1 MKKKM
6 SRPDDGSK
14 HLQDYRREKPEE
26 LTLFELL
33 GLNNKKY
40 SNTIELYD
48 FAPKH
53 FWGKVEREK
62 AEKSKREVLPDLEK
76 EFECRTLRYHLRLK
90 PASITGKDGWTRDC
104 YPGQREELVEDAL
117 RKLAAEGQ
125 GIFLDD
131 AAGVTFTLYE
141 LQKELERMGHGYN
154 KNQIKEALEICKRT
168 TLIITSEDGCTVLE
182 SNIFETLGLQSQ
194 DNWKGS
200 GEKTRC
206 YVRFNSLV
214 TAAIKKGTYRRINYD
229 KAMSY
234 GVIARQLYKRLSH
247 HYTQASL
254 FNQYGVLLTTLIRD
268 FGLTK
273 RKQLRDNLRE
283 VRAAL
288 EEMTEKGDL
297 LSYQIEPVIDANQR
311 NKLIDAKIMLTTS
324 PSFNT
329 EAMEENRRHAPG
341 RLPGRTEESPKID
354 LIGGTDTEVKK

>member
-1 MKKKM
+1 VK
-6 SRPDDGSK
+6 RLPPRDDNTRN
-14 HLQDYRREKPEE
+14 LQEYRKEKPQE

-40 SNTIELYD
+40 SHTIELYD

-76 EFECRTLRYHLRLK
+76 EFECRTLRYQLRLK
-90 PASITGKDGWTRDC
+90 PASITGKDGWTRDF

-125 GIFLDD
+125 GVFLDD
-131 AAGVTFTLYE
+131 AVGVTFTLYE

-168 TLIITSEDGCTVLE
+168 TMIITSEDGSTVLE
-182 SNIFETLGLQSQ
+182 SNIFETLGLQTQ
-194 DNWKGS
+194 DNWKS
-200 GEKTRC
+200 EGEKTRC

-214 TAAIKKGTYRRINYD
+214 TAAIKKGTYRRINYE
-229 KAMSY
+229 KAMTY

-254 FNQYGVLLTTLIRD
+254 FNQYSIMLTTLIRD
-268 FGLTK
+268 FGLT
-273 RKQLRDNLRE
+273 RYKQLRDNLRD
-283 VRAAL
+283 VIAAL
-288 EEMTEKGDL
+288 EEMKEKGDL
-297 LSYQIEPVIDANQR
+297 VSYEVSRVLDAKQR
-311 NKLIDAKIMLTTS
+311 NKLIDAKIALTTS
-324 PSFNT
+324 PGFNK
-329 EAMEENRRHAPG
+329 EAMEENRLHPPG
-341 RLPGRTEESPKID
+341 KLPSQTEA
-354 LIGGTDTEVKK
+354 